1 MHINTTARDA
11 SVSLL
16 TRLYLDPSYTVED
29 IAAILEIKP
38 HSVTNRARKLGLHRP
53 KQKPPHAL
61 SDLHEAL
68 LKEHYEYG
76 DLDQL
81 SARMNKNKH
90 AIQELARRRG
100 LERKVNYQRQGDLS
114 KLLDGTL
121 ESFYWLGYLAAD
133 GYIHESGHL
142 MFSQGELDKA
152 SVYQFAEYV
161 KSTVYEYNEVGGY
174 NDKTR
179 LVYRVAVLDDVI
191 GKQIRD
197 MWGLQPGDK
206 KTYKA
211 ITYSFLE
218 TKEQCQAFLVGF
230 FDGDGSLKKTGHAG
244 KIEVYSTWLD
254 ILTYLMQKCEFA
266 CVPKI
271 NKRGYADVYINKIY
285 MPTLYQF
292 CKDNQ
297 IKPNT
302 RKWSLLD

>member
-1 MHINTTARDA
+1 MHVNTVTDDA

-16 TRLYLDPSYTVED
+16 TRLYLDPNYTVAD
-29 IAAILEIKP
+29 IANILEVKP
-38 HSVTNRARKLGLHRP
+38 HTVMNRAQKLGLHRP

-68 LKEHYEYG
+68 LREHYEYG

-81 SARMNKNKH
+81 CNLMGKNRH
-90 AIQELARRRG
+90 AVGELARRRG
-100 LERKVNYQRQGDLS
+100 LYRQVSCHRQGDLTR
-114 KLLDGTL
+114 LIDGSL

-142 MFSQGELDKA
+142 MFSQGERDKA
-152 SVYQFAEYV
+152 SVYQFADYV
-161 KSTVYEYNEVGGY
+161 KSTVYEYNESGGY
-174 NDKTR
+174 NDKLRPT
-179 LVYRVAVLDDVI
+179 YRVAVLDDII

-230 FDGDGSLKKTGHAG
+230 FDGDGSLNKAGHAG
-244 KIEVYSTWLD
+244 RIEVHSAWLD
-254 ILTYLMQKCEFA
+254 VLAYLMQKCEFA

-271 NKRGYADVYINKIY
+271 NKRGYADVYIKKIY

-292 CKDNQ
+292 CKDNG
-297 IKPNT
+297 IRPNT